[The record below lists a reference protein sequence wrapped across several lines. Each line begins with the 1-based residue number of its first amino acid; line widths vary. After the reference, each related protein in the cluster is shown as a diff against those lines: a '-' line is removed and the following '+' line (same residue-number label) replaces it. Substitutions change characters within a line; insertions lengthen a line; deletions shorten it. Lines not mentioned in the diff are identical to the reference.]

1 MNGINTITVKNET
14 SVAKYAAQYTNGEH
28 VTLITKDGIKYYTD
42 GKGGYY
48 MLENN
53 IVNNPDDDAINKP
66 AEEQVDL
73 MTKLKKI
80 AENYDAL
87 AKITVVN
94 GKLCFDGKEVAV
106 GETVI
111 PETPGKEPEDKPGK
125 EPTIPA
131 DPTPEEPKD
140 PAEEPKDPA
149 EDEPTNK
156 PTTGE
161 DNGKGESTDEGNG
174 EDDPEIEGQN

>member
-28 VTLITKDGIKYYTD
+28 VTLIPKDGIKYYTD

-87 AKITVVN
+87 AKITVIN
-94 GKLCFDGKEVAV
+94 GKLCFDGKEVTV
-106 GETVI
+106 GEAVI
-111 PETPGKEPEDKPGK
+111 PETPGKEPEDKIFWQTDF
-125 EPTIPA
+125 EYTILSKGITMKFYNL
-131 DPTPEEPKD
+131 DKYREYEKTFK
-140 PAEEPKDPA
+140 
-149 EDEPTNK
+149 TN
-156 PTTGE
+156 
-161 DNGKGESTDEGNG
+161 
-174 EDDPEIEGQN
+174 

>member
-28 VTLITKDGIKYYTD
+28 ITLITKEGIKYYTD

-94 GKLCFDGKEVAV
+94 GKLCFDGKEVTV
-106 GETVI
+106 GEAVI
-111 PETPGKEPEDKPGK
+111 PETPGKEPEDDSGK
-125 EPTIPA
+125 EPTIP
-131 DPTPEEPKD
+131 DEPKD
-140 PAEEPKDPA
+140 PEDPKDPDEPKDPA
-149 EDEPTNK
+149 EDEPTDE
-156 PTTGE
+156 PTTGK
-161 DNGKGESTDEGNG
+161 DNGEGESTDEGNG

>member
-28 VTLITKDGIKYYTD
+28 ITLITKDGIKYYTD

-94 GKLCFDGKEVAV
+94 GKLCFDGKEVTL
-106 GETVI
+106 GEAVI
-111 PETPGKEPEDKPGK
+111 PETP
-125 EPTIPA
+125 
-131 DPTPEEPKD
+131 KD
-140 PAEEPKDPA
+140 PEEPKDPA
-149 EDEPTNK
+149 EDEPTDE
-156 PTTGE
+156 PTTGK
-161 DNGKGESTDEGNG
+161 DNGEGESTDEGNG
-174 EDDPEIEGQN
+174 EDDPETEGQN

>member
-53 IVNNPDDDAINKP
+53 IVNNPDDDTINKP

-106 GETVI
+106 GEAVI
-111 PETPGKEPEDKPGK
+111 PETPGKEPEDQ
-125 EPTIPA
+125 
-131 DPTPEEPKD
+131 KD
-140 PAEEPKDPA
+140 PEDPKDPA
-149 EDEPTNK
+149 EDEPTDK

-161 DNGKGESTDEGNG
+161 DNGEGKSTDEGNG

>member
-28 VTLITKDGIKYYTD
+28 ITLITKEGIKYYTD

-106 GETVI
+106 GEAVI
-111 PETPGKEPEDKPGK
+111 PETPGKEPEDDSVK
-125 EPTIPA
+125 EPTIP
-131 DPTPEEPKD
+131 DEPKD
-140 PAEEPKDPA
+140 PAEEPKDPT
-149 EDEPTNK
+149 EDKPTDK

-161 DNGKGESTDEGNG
+161 DNGEGESTDEGNG
-174 EDDPEIEGQN
+174 EDDPEIEEQN

>member
-28 VTLITKDGIKYYTD
+28 ITLITKDGIKFYTD

-94 GKLCFDGKEVAV
+94 GKLCFDGKEVTL
-106 GETVI
+106 GEAVI
-111 PETPGKEPEDKPGK
+111 PETPGKEPEED
-125 EPTIPA
+125 
-131 DPTPEEPKD
+131 PKD
-140 PAEEPKDPA
+140 PADPEDPKDPD
-149 EDEPTNK
+149 EDDPTDE

-161 DNGKGESTDEGNG
+161 DNGEGNG

>member
-28 VTLITKDGIKYYTD
+28 ITLITKEGIKYYTD

-53 IVNNPDDDAINKP
+53 IVNNPDDDTINKP

-94 GKLCFDGKEVAV
+94 GKLCFDGKEVTV
-106 GETVI
+106 GEAVI
-111 PETPGKEPEDKPGK
+111 PETPGKDPED
-125 EPTIPA
+125 PTENP
-131 DPTPEEPKD
+131 D
-140 PAEEPKDPA
+140 EPKDPA
-149 EDEPTNK
+149 EDEPTDE
-156 PTTGE
+156 PTTGK
-161 DNGKGESTDEGNG
+161 DNGEGESTDEGNG